1 VQALAGQ
8 MVAVEAVSTQGT
20 TERPDNDNNDDSIET
35 ASLKGGAGS
44 TPAPFRSK
52 TAVVVGPETKA
63 WLHHPDDQVYAKAY
77 DEVLNQASAKIA
89 RDWGRA
95 LDKLYRS
102 ITNTKSL
109 QTKIDDFSV
118 DVWEQEFSDMT
129 EGSREELVSLLVTLA
144 AEEVDAP
151 EGEFGNA
158 RREGMTI
165 SSDKIAESVGTI
177 RTDIQKLIADNPRL
191 REDELAA
198 LLKEKFTTLKASRA
212 DAIARTTSTATTGT
226 VQKKVW
232 GDLGGITREWVAL
245 AGARDEHAAASGQK
259 EGEKA
264 GPGLFL
270 VGGETTAYPAGDG
283 LSAWNAVNCRCF
295 TRARRVES

>member
-1 VQALAGQ
+1 
-8 MVAVEAVSTQGT
+8 
-20 TERPDNDNNDDSIET
+20 
-35 ASLKGGAGS
+35 
-44 TPAPFRSK
+44 
-52 TAVVVGPETKA
+52 
-63 WLHHPDDQVYAKAY
+63 
-77 DEVLNQASAKIA
+77 
-89 RDWGRA
+89 
-95 LDKLYRS
+95 
-102 ITNTKSL
+102 
-109 QTKIDDFSV
+109 
-118 DVWEQEFSDMT
+118 MT

-151 EGEFGNA
+151 EGEYGAA

-191 REDELAA
+191 REDELSA
-198 LLKEKFTTLKASRA
+198 LLKQKFTDLKASRA

-245 AGARDEHAAASGQK
+245 SGARQGHAEAHSQRENDNGEFTVKLYNAKSGALLST
-259 EGEKA
+259 ETTPYPS
-264 GPGLFL
+264 GPGLS
-270 VGGETTAYPAGDG
+270 AG
-283 LSAWNAVNCRCF
+283 NAVNCRCF